1 MIKIVRNNL
10 IIDVCAGENY
20 LRFLPNHKR
29 FLSVE
34 RSLANAVVG
43 SDNNTIYHI
52 QDTPYNFLNEIESV
66 QVYEI
71 SEEEYNKLTL
81 SVVTKESQ
89 SAKNLKEEVEG
100 LKSLINRQ
108 NNLIQQ
114 LLEKLS

>member
-34 RSLANAVVG
+34 RSLANAVIG

-52 QDTPYNFLNEIESV
+52 QDTPYNFLNEL
-66 QVYEI
+66 
-71 SEEEYNKLTL
+71 EYHLPKYLYNHPLFHEL
-81 SVVTKESQ
+81 
-89 SAKNLKEEVEG
+89 SAKKKREFTKILTG
-100 LKSLINRQ
+100 LEKAEIKDYSLINKYSDF
-108 NNLIQQ
+108 LKEI
-114 LLEKLS
+114 EKI

>member
-1 MIKIVRNNL
+1 MIKIVHNNL

-34 RSLANAVVG
+34 RSLANAVIG

-52 QDTPYNFLNEIESV
+52 QGTPYNFLYEVKSV

-81 SVVTKESQ
+81 SVVTKEPQ
-89 SAKNLKEEVEG
+89 NAKNLKEEVDI
-100 LKSLINRQ
+100 LKDMVARQ
-108 NNLIQQ
+108 NLLIEQ
-114 LLEKLS
+114 LLNKLS